1 MQMRKQHTCHVE
13 HAHTD
18 QDDTAVHQVAHTLQ
32 QTQKDSDCQDTCD
45 TAHGLASLVM
55 QPSLGTGPLDHANN
69 HSICC
74 ILQFITSSLCTY
86 AAQHVLD

>member
-1 MQMRKQHTCHVE
+1 
-13 HAHTD
+13 
-18 QDDTAVHQVAHTLQ
+18 
-32 QTQKDSDCQDTCD
+32 
-45 TAHGLASLVM
+45 LASLVM